1 VQRPLSALERTERAA
16 TAARVHRAASA
27 VRPAVSGCSMNHGK
41 VFTVS
46 TQGAWRT
53 CLTWSRAPNRSEE
66 GGRWRGVELTGAR
79 RRCRAAP
86 VVGEDGHASGSYS
99 EVIACSGHASRSC
112 SEAIECSSH
121 TSGSCSE
128 VVGEV
133 GHPSG
138 SCSEVFGCSGHASGS
153 CSEVGGCSGTD
164 RWTVE
169 PEARTKK
176 MHGGSLYRRALHQGN
191 AGLHKEREREVTAW
205 HGGRASMCSRGA

>member
-1 VQRPLSALERTERAA
+1 VQRLLSALERAA

-79 RRCRAAP
+79 RRCRAAS

-112 SEAIECSSH
+112 SEAIGCSSH
-121 TSGSCSE
+121 T
-128 VVGEV
+128 
-133 GHPSG
+133 SG

-176 MHGGSLYRRALHQGN
+176 CTGGPFIGAHCVRETRACTR
-191 AGLHKEREREVTAW
+191 RER
-205 HGGRASMCSRGA
+205 GR